1 MRRLEE
7 RQKKILKEIVE
18 TYIKNVKPV
27 GSKSLARKMKCSS
40 ATIRNEMVVLE
51 NLGLIEKAH
60 ISSGRIP
67 SEKGYKYYVDNLMK
81 PKELTGEDVL
91 KLQTIFQ
98 NHELTLS
105 DAINS
110 CMEIISEITN
120 YTSVVLGKSSKD
132 NTLKQV
138 SIIPLDE
145 TRIVALICTDKGMVI
160 NKQFDLRNN
169 VDVEEVIRTS
179 EIVNK
184 MLIGTPIEEINA
196 RLEYEV
202 KPIIA
207 KKMKQYEAVYNIF
220 YDAFT
225 DFNKSNVFMSGKTN
239 ILKQPEYNDVSEIKK
254 IINKFEDEAFIKH
267 IEAKN
272 EGINIYIGKE
282 TEIDPNVTV
291 VKTRVCLNGEEKTIA
306 IIGPKRME
314 YNKVIALL
322 DYINKNI
329 GGV

>member
-1 MRRLEE
+1 MEE
-7 RQKKILKEIVE
+7 RQKKILKEIIE
-18 TYIKNVKPV
+18 IYIKNVKPV
-27 GSKSLARKMKCSS
+27 GSKLLARKMKCSS
-40 ATIRNEMVVLE
+40 ATVRNEMAILE
-51 NLGLIEKAH
+51 SLGLIEKAH

-105 DAINS
+105 DTINS

-120 YTSVVLGKSSKD
+120 YTSVVLGKSAKN

-160 NKQFDLRNN
+160 NKQFDLRDNL
-169 VDVEEVIRTS
+169 DIEEIIRTS

-202 KPIIA
+202 KPVIA

-225 DFNKSNVFMSGKTN
+225 DFTKSNVFMSGKTN
-239 ILKQPEYNDVSEIKK
+239 ILKQPEYNDVEEIKK
-254 IINKFEDEAFIKH
+254 IINKFEDDSFIKH
-267 IEAKN
+267 IEAKDS
-272 EGINIYIGKE
+272 GINIYIGKE

-291 VKTRVCLNGEEKTIA
+291 VKTKICLNGEEKTIA
-306 IIGPKRME
+306 IVGPKRME
-314 YNKVIALL
+314 YDKVIALL

-329 GGV
+329 GGA

>member
-1 MRRLEE
+1 MEE
-7 RQKKILKEIVE
+7 RQKYILKEIIE
-18 TYIKNVKPV
+18 TYIKKVKPV
-27 GSKSLARKMKCSS
+27 GSKLLAKRMKCSS
-40 ATIRNEMVVLE
+40 ATVRNEMAHLE
-51 NLGLIEKAH
+51 DLGLIEKAH
-60 ISSGRIP
+60 VSSGRIP

-98 NHELTLS
+98 NHELVLS

-110 CMEIISEITN
+110 CMQVISDITS
-120 YTSVVLGKSSKD
+120 YTSVVLGKSSKE
-132 NTLKQV
+132 NALKQV
-138 SIIPLDE
+138 SIVPLDNS
-145 TRIVALICTDKGMVI
+145 RIIALICTDKGLVI
-160 NKQFDLRNN
+160 NKQFNLEKSINL
-169 VDVEEVIRTS
+169 EEVVKTS

-184 MLIGTPIEEINA
+184 MLIGTPIDEVNE
-196 RLEYEV
+196 RLEFEV
-202 KPIIA
+202 KPVIA

-225 DFNKSNVFMSGKTN
+225 DFTKNNLFMSGKTN
-239 ILKQPEYNDVSEIKK
+239 FLKQPEYNNVEEVRK
-254 IINKFEDEAFIKH
+254 IINKFEDESFIKH
-267 IEAKN
+267 IEAKK

-291 VKTRVCLNGEEKTIA
+291 IKTKFCLNGEEKTIA
-306 IIGPKRME
+306 IVGPKRME
-314 YNKVIALL
+314 YGKVVALL

>member
-1 MRRLEE
+1 MEE
-7 RQKKILKEIVE
+7 RQKRILKEIIE
-18 TYIKNVKPV
+18 IYIKNVKPV
-27 GSKSLARKMKCSS
+27 GSKLLARKMKCSS
-40 ATIRNEMVVLE
+40 ATVRNEMAILE
-51 NLGLIEKAH
+51 SLGLIEKAH

-98 NHELTLS
+98 NQELTLS

-145 TRIVALICTDKGMVI
+145 IRIVALICTDKGMVI

-169 VDVEEVIRTS
+169 VNVEEVIKTS

-184 MLIGTPIEEINA
+184 MLIGTPIEEVNA

-202 KPIIA
+202 KPVIA

-225 DFNKSNVFMSGKTN
+225 DFNKSNLFMSGKTN
-239 ILKQPEYNDVSEIKK
+239 ILKQPEYNDVAEIKK
-254 IINKFEDEAFIKH
+254 IINKFEDESFIKH

-306 IIGPKRME
+306 IVGPKRME
-314 YNKVIALL
+314 YDKVIALL

-329 GGV
+329 GGA

>member
-1 MRRLEE
+1 MEE
-7 RQKKILKEIVE
+7 RQKKILKEIIE
-18 TYIKNVKPV
+18 IYIKNVKPV
-27 GSKSLARKMKCSS
+27 GSKLLARKMKCSS
-40 ATIRNEMVVLE
+40 ATVRNEMAILE
-51 NLGLIEKAH
+51 SLGLIEKAH

-120 YTSVVLGKSSKD
+120 YTSVVLGKSAKD

-145 TRIVALICTDKGMVI
+145 VRIVALICTDKGMVI
-160 NKQFDLRNN
+160 NKQFDLRDNL
-169 VDVEEVIRTS
+169 DIEEIIRTS

-202 KPIIA
+202 KPVIA

-225 DFNKSNVFMSGKTN
+225 DFTKSNVFMSGKTN
-239 ILKQPEYNDVSEIKK
+239 ILKQPEYNDVDEIKK
-254 IINKFEDEAFIKH
+254 IINKFEDDSFIKH
-267 IEAKN
+267 IEAKDS
-272 EGINIYIGKE
+272 GINIYIGKE

-291 VKTRVCLNGEEKTIA
+291 VKTKICLNGEEKTIA
-306 IIGPKRME
+306 IVGPKRME
-314 YNKVIALL
+314 YDKVIALL

-329 GGV
+329 GGA

>member
-1 MRRLEE
+1 MEE
-7 RQKKILKEIVE
+7 RQKKILKEIIE
-18 TYIKNVKPV
+18 IYIKNVKPV
-27 GSKSLARKMKCSS
+27 GSKLLARKMKCSS
-40 ATIRNEMVVLE
+40 ATVRNEMAILE
-51 NLGLIEKAH
+51 SLGLIEKAH

-98 NHELTLS
+98 NQELTLS

-145 TRIVALICTDKGMVI
+145 VRIVALICTDKGMVI
-160 NKQFDLRNN
+160 NKQFNLPDNIKA
-169 VDVEEVIRTS
+169 DEVVKTS

-202 KPIIA
+202 KPVIA

-225 DFNKSNVFMSGKTN
+225 DFTKSNVFMSGKTN
-239 ILKQPEYNDVSEIKK
+239 ILKQPEYNDVDEIKK
-254 IINKFEDEAFIKH
+254 IINKFEDDSFIKH
-267 IEAKN
+267 IEAKDS
-272 EGINIYIGKE
+272 GINIYIGKE

-291 VKTRVCLNGEEKTIA
+291 VKTKICLNGEEKTIA
-306 IIGPKRME
+306 IVGPKRME
-314 YNKVIALL
+314 YDKVIALL

-329 GGV
+329 GGA

>member
-1 MRRLEE
+1 MEE

-18 TYIKNVKPV
+18 IYIKNVKPV
-27 GSKSLARKMKCSS
+27 GSKLLARKMKCSS
-40 ATIRNEMVVLE
+40 ATVRNEMVILE
-51 NLGLIEKAH
+51 SLGLIEKAH

-67 SEKGYKYYVDNLMK
+67 SEKGYKYYVDSLMQ

-145 TRIVALICTDKGMVI
+145 SRIVALICTDKGMVI
-160 NKQFDLRNN
+160 NKQFNLKEN
-169 VDVEEVIRTS
+169 VNVEEIIRTS

-225 DFNKSNVFMSGKTN
+225 DFTKSNVFMSGKTN
-239 ILKQPEYNDVSEIKK
+239 ILKQPEYNDVEEIKK
-254 IINKFEDEAFIKH
+254 IINKFEDDSFIKH
-267 IEAKN
+267 IEEK
-272 EGINIYIGKE
+272 ETGINIYIGKE

-291 VKTRVCLNGEEKTIA
+291 IKTRICLNGEEKTIA
-306 IIGPKRME
+306 IVGPKRME
-314 YNKVIALL
+314 YDKVIALL

-329 GGV
+329 GGA